1 MKTKA
6 ELEAEINDLKVRVAE
21 LEGMVAAYQ
30 FTLERVKVEQPVVP
44 YQSWTPWPDPHD
56 GFTWTF
62 HDNINVLPCTTSTYS
77 FSE

>member
-21 LEGMVAAYQ
+21 LDGAVAAYQ
-30 FTLERVKVEQPVVP
+30 FALAQVKQETYMPANP
-44 YQSWTPWPDPHD
+44 YQPFDTWPGLNP
-56 GFTWTF
+56 GWYTSP
-62 HDNINVLPCTTSTYS
+62 NVILPNTTTYN